1 MATETSVRLPPQL
14 ASHGAH
20 GWHQGPFKPFRPFDL
35 EPGQSAFL
43 LLEGVYANC
52 QVMISHGTIPLP
64 DFPVRYR
71 FLWRTATAH
80 IPLEGGLTINP
91 KNNPRIRCP

>member
-1 MATETSVRLPPQL
+1 MATEPPFASSRARGPRWSRL
-14 ASHGAH
+14 AS
-20 GWHQGPFKPFRPFDL
+20 GPFKPFRPFDL

-43 LLEGVYANC
+43 LLKGVFANC
-52 QVMISHGTIPLP
+52 QVMISHGGIRLT

-71 FLWRTATAH
+71 FLWKTATAH